1 MYYFKKET
9 RSTEDLYIDDDF
21 CQGIS
26 QSLAANMELL
36 PPPDFF
42 DSLDFNI
49 FSAEFFHTH
58 EHEFDATL
66 TEGEH
71 LKRIENVERHDDNN
85 NDGDKKE
92 EGEME
97 TLGTSDVPICDD
109 NQVENIQKKDE
120 PKVEN

>member
-1 MYYFKKET
+1 MLKQET

-36 PPPDFF
+36 PPSDFF

-71 LKRIENVERHDDNN
+71 MKRIESA
-85 NDGDKKE
+85 DKKV
-92 EGEME
+92 GEDKE
-97 TLGTSDVPICDD
+97 TIDDVPICDD
-109 NQVENIQKKDE
+109 NQVEIIKKQEEDE
-120 PKVEN
+120 PKVDN